1 MEKSHPS
8 EIRKKILQIP
18 GKNGNL
24 RDAEKTKADRHPL
37 GKNGIG
43 AALEKSKRDTK
54 TPRKIALAADP

>member
-24 RDAEKTKADRHPL
+24 RDAEKLKADRHPAR
-37 GKNGIG
+37 KNGIG
-43 AALEKSKRDTK
+43 TYIGKIEKGWANT
-54 TPRKIALAADP
+54 